1 MTSPEGIETGSYS
14 DVGGRE
20 EQQDRVA
27 VLSCRSDAHLLV
39 VADGMGGHE
48 GGAVAAQAVVD
59 AASHRFATGNIEDST
74 ELLTAIVDEAHWQI
88 NDAGTE
94 LGCSP
99 RTTCVLL
106 HVAGGMAAWA
116 HVGDSRLYRFEEGR
130 LVERTLDHSVVE
142 LMRLEGRITEREM
155 ADHPDQNRLYAA
167 LGGPEPPNPDVAGT
181 AISPGAGFLLV
192 SDGIWEHVPERML
205 ETVMKA
211 PELGSALRELALAA
225 KSVGGPGCDNLSAA
239 AWRIGYS
246 DGA

>member
-1 MTSPEGIETGSYS
+1 MTALEGIETGSYS

-27 VLSCRSDAHLLV
+27 VLSCRGDTRLLV

-59 AASHRFATGNIEDST
+59 AASHCFATGDIEDST
-74 ELLTAIVDEAHWQI
+74 ELLTAIVREAHRQI
-88 NDAGTE
+88 NDAGAA

-106 HVAGGMAAWA
+106 HVAAGMAAWA

-155 ADHPDQNRLYAA
+155 ANHPDQNRLFEA
-167 LGGPEPPNPDVAGT
+167 LGGPELPNPDVASA
-181 AISPGAGFLLV
+181 AIGPGAGFLLV
-192 SDGIWEHVPERML
+192 TDGVWEHVPEKML
-205 ETVMKA
+205 EAVMKA
-211 PELGSALRELALAA
+211 PELGSALRELTLVA
-225 KSVGGPGCDNLSAA
+225 KSIGGAGCDNLSAA
-239 AWRIGYS
+239 ALRIGNS
-246 DGA
+246 DGV

>member
-1 MTSPEGIETGSYS
+1 MTEPGGIETGSYS

-27 VLSCRSDAHLLV
+27 VLNCMGSHLLV

-59 AASHRFATGNIEDST
+59 AASHCLATGDMDDST
-74 ELLTAIVDEAHWQI
+74 ELLTAIVDEAHQRI

-106 HVAGGMAAWA
+106 HVAGGMASWA

-130 LVERTLDHSVVE
+130 LVDRTLDHSVVE
-142 LMRLEGRITEREM
+142 LMHLEGRITEREM
-155 ADHPDQNRLYAA
+155 ADHPDQNRLYEA
-167 LGGPEPPNPDVAGT
+167 LGGPEPPNADMASTTIG
-181 AISPGAGFLLV
+181 PGAGFLLV
-192 SDGIWEHVPERML
+192 TDGVWEHVPERML
-205 ETVMKA
+205 EAVMKA
-211 PELGSALRELALAA
+211 PDLGAALRELAWAA
-225 KSVGGPGCDNLSAA
+225 KSVGGSGCDNLSVA
-239 AWRIGYS
+239 AWRIRSS
-246 DGA
+246 DGT